1 MNRDERRERA
11 AEQPPRLITGDPE
24 RPAWIAPFDGE
35 SGGTWI
41 GVSSRGVAACVL
53 NGYAESDEALRG
65 KRGVPSRGSLIPR
78 ILEDQEGVGPAVLRG
93 AIDVSA
99 YPSFTLLV
107 ATALGG
113 EVVRWRHG
121 GPLERDPI
129 GTGWTLL
136 TSSSWHE
143 PEVAAWRRRAFD
155 DWRAA
160 GERMDLGVPVLHV
173 LAPPGLESSAPF
185 MTREH
190 SATRSITQVR
200 VMPGEDAAAEL
211 RWWPRR
217 GADPIDLSSPSSSLV
232 LPLTPAAAGVASKAP
247 S

>member
-1 MNRDERRERA
+1 MNRDERHERA
-11 AEQPPRLITGDPE
+11 AEEPPRLITGDLE

-53 NGYAESDEALRG
+53 NGYAESDEELRG

-78 ILEDQEGVGPAVLRG
+78 VLEDQDGVGPAVLRG

-107 ATALGG
+107 TTVAGG

-121 GPLERDPI
+121 GPLEREPV

-155 DWRAA
+155 DWRSA
-160 GERMDLGVPVLHV
+160 GERMDSGVPVLHL
-173 LAPPGLESSAPF
+173 LAPAGLEASAPF
-185 MTREH
+185 MTRER

-200 VMPGEDAAAEL
+200 VTPGEGAAAEL

-217 GADPIDLSSPSSSLV
+217 GTDSIDVSSPSSFLV
-232 LPLTPAAAGVASKAP
+232 LPLSPAAFASEAGS
-247 S
+247 

>member
-1 MNRDERRERA
+1 MNRDERHERA
-11 AEQPPRLITGDPE
+11 AEEPPRLIAGDEE
-24 RPAWIAPFDGE
+24 RPGWIAPFDGE

-41 GVSSRGVAACVL
+41 GVSARGVAACVL
-53 NGYAESDEALRG
+53 NGYAETDESLRG

-78 ILEDQEGVGPAVLRG
+78 VLEDQDGVGPAVLRG

-99 YPSFTLLV
+99 YPSFTLLL
-107 ATALGG
+107 ATVEGG

-121 GPLERDPI
+121 GPLEREPV
-129 GTGWTLL
+129 GPGWTFL
-136 TSSSWHE
+136 TSSSWNE

-155 DWRAA
+155 AWRAT
-160 GERMDLGVPVLHV
+160 GERMDLGVPLLHL
-173 LAPPGLESSAPF
+173 LAPPGLETSAPF
-185 MTREH
+185 MTRDR

-200 VMPGEDAAAEL
+200 VTLQDGASAEL
-211 RWWPRR
+211 RWWPRE

-232 LPLTPAAAGVASKAP
+232 LPLTPAAVSSKAP

>member
-1 MNRDERRERA
+1 MNRDERHERA
-11 AEQPPRLITGDPE
+11 PEHPPRLIPGDGE

-41 GVSSRGVAACVL
+41 GVSARGVAACVL
-53 NGYAESDEALRG
+53 NGYAETDEPLHGRF
-65 KRGVPSRGSLIPR
+65 GVPSRGSLIPR
-78 ILEDQEGVGPAVLRG
+78 VLEDQDGVGPAVLRG

-107 ATALGG
+107 VTAEGG

-121 GPLERDPI
+121 GPLEREPVEP
-129 GTGWTLL
+129 GWTLL
-136 TSSSWHE
+136 TSSSWNE
-143 PEVAAWRRRAFD
+143 PEVAAWRRQAFQA
-155 DWRAA
+155 WRVT
-160 GERMDLGVPVLHV
+160 GERMDHGVPVLHL
-173 LAPPGLESSAPF
+173 LAPPGLEASAPF

-190 SATRSITQVR
+190 SGTRSITQVR
-200 VMPGEDAAAEL
+200 LTPGEDAAAEL

-217 GADPIDLSSPSSSLV
+217 GMETIDLSSPSSALV
-232 LPLTPAAAGVASKAP
+232 LPLTPASATVSAKAP